1 MLCIFLASLQ
11 LVASVKKDAIGAR
24 SQGIFSSP
32 EGSCSMTNGVC
43 SLDICGFTALNTLVR
58 SFCFNHALLFRIHLP
73 QTAAAAVEGYFPSI
87 PPAPSAASVLSS
99 SHGAA
104 KRSQFE
110 IESENAAQKMGR
122 TPTGCQRRLPLAGP
136 CHHCYE
142 R

>member
-11 LVASVKKDAIGAR
+11 LVASVKEDAIGAR
-24 SQGIFSSP
+24 SP
-32 EGSCSMTNGVC
+32 EGSFSMTNGVC

-58 SFCFNHALLFRIHLP
+58 SFCFNHALQLFRIHLP

-142 R
+142 H